1 MSCMQFDVVI
11 GGDWRLEGG
20 ITVAAEHEIRCLAA
34 AGLRVGLLNL
44 ASHLSATLRPL
55 DPLLARHVKAKRT
68 TLLSA
73 PVQSVSTR
81 LLCLRHP
88 AVIPGSLEKL
98 KGVSAGRVLVIVDRA
113 PADGAGGLVYDPHVL
128 HALLEQRFPGKVY
141 WAPISGVCRQNLK
154 SAAPNLPT
162 LDFDWINFIYPD
174 EWQGAKR
181 KPPGKIPVIGR
192 HGRAAWDKW
201 PDNRQTLFAA
211 YPPTTDIKVR
221 LMGTGDRLE
230 ELAGQLPSNWTTLDW
245 NEVSV
250 PKFLQSLDFFVYY
263 HHSLWVETFGR
274 TILEAIA
281 SGCVTILPEYLRQ
294 TFGDAAIYAPPE
306 RVRAILSS
314 FQTSP
319 NKYLAQSRLGQ
330 RLASEHFGPEAFLSV
345 VRRAL
350 ASHAP
355 ARAAAAKASKP
366 KSATVA
372 KARKAQT
379 QIAVADED
387 FGKRKSKA
395 TEQDVAS
402 IGRPAFKEYDVAY
415 LGDFSSSDP
424 AAVSIAEE
432 LAIASQEG
440 YRAVLLAYGGQ
451 PTTANKL
458 SPCLAALLRENQ
470 VSFIDNPSA
479 WVACRLLVVTS
490 IESMRAAQALRVSAE
505 ETIIVPDNAYAGNA
519 GEDHASALQLFGTD
533 VSWAPATNMLRGSL
547 EGKVPLQRTNWS
559 IAVRPLAKSSD
570 RNGNAALVVGY
581 VGGHRQENWPAAAKL
596 QHLLPANPRLVVH
609 LLGWPTGGLDG
620 TAAPPS
626 SWHSFHDEF
635 VTLRKFIRQL
645 DVLVYFPRQNDGDV
659 PLAAIAMALSAGLPV
674 LLPPALRN
682 AVGRGPV
689 YIEASNLPK
698 TLLGL
703 IATRGF
709 SAAQRADLENL
720 ANLSFGPQL
729 HQRRLTQFVGSPI
742 AARSR
747 PAKANK
753 HRRILM
759 LSSNGTGLGHVARQ
773 LAIARHLPE
782 TVEPIFAAMGH
793 GIGIIRQFG
802 YVAEYIPSQIYTGT
816 RFSEWNK
823 WLEFEIN
830 RLVDFYDCAAVVFD
844 GNMPADGLLRAVGPR
859 EDAGL
864 VWIRRGMWQ
873 AGQDSSAIA
882 TQRYFDLVIEPTDVA
897 SEVDQG
903 ATAHAGH
910 VAERVPP
917 VRLLEANELLSR
929 EQACARLGLDP
940 AKPAVLVQIGSG
952 SNRENLSMLDELMPH
967 LRTQPGLQIAIA
979 EWDISTDHLRLWP
992 GTLMI
997 RGFPLS
1003 QYFNAFDFTVTAA
1016 GYNSFNE
1023 VISFGLPSIFIPN
1036 THPGMD
1042 DQAGRAGY
1050 AEKHGAGIVLKADQ
1064 LGEIVDLL
1072 PLMLNASSRN
1082 YIRQNCS
1089 RISLENGAG
1098 QAANLILQLVEQ
1110 MRP

>member
-1 MSCMQFDVVI
+1 MQFDVVI

-34 AGLRVGLLNL
+34 AKLRVGLLNL

-55 DPLLARHVKAKRT
+55 DPLLARHVKAKRA

-88 AVIPGSLEKL
+88 AVIPDSLEKL
-98 KGVSAGRVLVIVDRA
+98 QGVSADRVLVIVDRA
-113 PADGAGGLVYDPHVL
+113 PVDGAGGLVYDPHVL

-154 SAAPNLPT
+154 TAAPDLPV

-181 KPPGKIPVIGR
+181 KTPGKIPVIGR

-201 PDNRQTLFAA
+201 PDNRQALFAA
-211 YPPTTDIKVR
+211 YPPTPDIKVR
-221 LMGTGDRLE
+221 LMGTGDRLL
-230 ELAGQLPSNWTTLDW
+230 ELAGQLPSNWTELDW
-245 NEVSV
+245 NEVPV

-263 HHSLWVETFGR
+263 HHSLWVESFGR

-281 SGCVTILPEYLRQ
+281 SGCVAILPEYLRQ

-306 RVRAILSS
+306 RVRAIVSAFHAS
-314 FQTSP
+314 RS
-319 NKYLAQSRLGQ
+319 KYLAQSRLGQ
-330 RLASEHFGPEAFLSV
+330 RLASEQFGPEAFLSV

-350 ASHAP
+350 ASHSP
-355 ARAAAAKASKP
+355 VRAAAAKASKA
-366 KSATVA
+366 KSSAVA
-372 KARKAQT
+372 KASKAQSP
-379 QIAVADED
+379 IDVAAENFARRKPKAFED
-387 FGKRKSKA
+387 
-395 TEQDVAS
+395 DVAS

-415 LGDFSSSDP
+415 LGDFGRNDP
-424 AAVSIAEE
+424 SAVNIAEE
-432 LAIASQEG
+432 LAIASQDG
-440 YRAVLLAYGGQ
+440 YRAVLLAFGGQ
-451 PTTANKL
+451 RTSGDDL
-458 SPCLAALLRENQ
+458 SPCLAALVREGK
-470 VSFIDNPSA
+470 VSVIDDPSA

-490 IESMRAAQALRVSAE
+490 VESIRTAKAIRVSAE
-505 ETIIVPDNAYAGNA
+505 ETIVVPDNDYAGNA
-519 GEDHASALQLFGTD
+519 GEDHASAMKLFGAG
-533 VSWAPATNMLRGSL
+533 VSWAPTTNMLRGRL
-547 EGKVPLQRTNWS
+547 DGKVPLQRSNWS
-559 IAVRPLAKSSD
+559 VAVRPLAKSSD

-581 VGGHRQENWPAAAKL
+581 AGGHRQENWPAAAKL
-596 QHLLPANPRLVVH
+596 QQLLPADSRLVVH
-609 LLGWPTGGLDG
+609 VLGWPPGGLDG
-620 TAAPPS
+620 TATPPRG
-626 SWHSFHDEF
+626 WHAFHGEF

-645 DVLVYFPRQNDGDV
+645 DVLAYFPRQNDGNV
-659 PLAAIAMALSAGLPV
+659 PLAAIALALSAGLPV

-689 YIEASNLPK
+689 YVEASNLPK

-703 IATRGF
+703 IASRGF
-709 SAAQRADLENL
+709 SAAQKAELQNL
-720 ANLSFGPQL
+720 AKLSFGAQL
-729 HQRRLTQFVGSPI
+729 HQRRLAQFVGSPVTV
-742 AARSR
+742 RSR
-747 PAKANK
+747 PAKATK

-782 TVEPIFAAMGH
+782 TVEPVFAAMGH
-793 GIGIIRQFG
+793 GVGIIRQFG
-802 YVAEYIPSQIYTGT
+802 FVAEYIPSQIYTGT
-816 RFSEWNK
+816 KFPEWNK

-830 RLVDFYDCAAVVFD
+830 RLVEFYDCAAVVFD

-882 TQRYFDLVIEPTDVA
+882 TQRYFDLVIEPTDIA

-903 ATAHAGH
+903 ATARAGD

-917 VRLLEANELLSR
+917 VRLLEASELLSR

-952 SNRENLSMLDELMPH
+952 SNRENLSMLDELIPH

-1023 VISFGLPSIFIPN
+1023 VISFGLPAIFIPN

-1072 PLMLNASSRN
+1072 PLMLNASSRS

-1089 RISLENGAG
+1089 RISLENGAA
-1098 QAANLILQLVEQ
+1098 QAASLISQLVEQ